1 MTPRVTVRREGGS
14 LAVAIPDEI
23 ARRMNLEDG
32 DSLFLVETDHG
43 LALAS
48 TSSVLD
54 EDDRAM
60 LDAFEEIA
68 EQYDETLR
76 RLAQ

>member
-1 MTPRVTVRREGGS
+1 MTPRVTVRREGAS

-23 ARRMNLEDG
+23 ARRMNLDDG

-54 EDDRAM
+54 EGDRAM
-60 LDAFEEIA
+60 LEAFEEIA
-68 EQYDETLR
+68 DQYDETLR